1 MSAQNGATD
10 LNEALKNLPD
20 GATMRDIFDFCQKY
34 NLHNLA
40 QGMIELA
47 PPLKLRQ
54 IAADVCLQGFEVHQ
68 YRNRF
73 GENEYRSALQELLKK
88 YYHADVPKEAILA
101 TSGVS
106 GAIFSTMMMLRNEN
120 QNAKIGLIV
129 PFYTYH
135 LKQATEVF
143 GREPVFVKT
152 NDDFSPNFDEIETAL
167 KGGLNLLMFCN
178 PGNPQANLWKKEEI
192 QRVVQLT
199 EQYKCRLLI
208 DEIYC
213 DLVWH
218 GTFYTP
224 IQDKLYDHVI
234 VARGFSKS
242 LGAQSWRCGYL
253 VTAPELADKIMR
265 IHDPIYIS
273 VPWQQHA
280 IGRYITNEYDDFV
293 NHIKELGDLMKK
305 NWALLSK
312 ALQKA
317 LGWEPIEPSGSM
329 YGMFYHKVSSDRDA
343 IVAGLEH
350 GVGVAPGKIF
360 YPGLPHNTG
369 YVRIHV
375 GISHEKAQ
383 QIAKVL
389 EEHAAK
395 RKQ

>member
-1 MSAQNGATD
+1 MSAKPD
-10 LNEALKNLPD
+10 LAEALQNLPD

-47 PPLKLRQ
+47 PPVKLRQ
-54 IAADVCLQGFEVHQ
+54 IASEVCMQGHEVHQ

-73 GENEYRSALQELLKK
+73 GELEYREALQKLLKR

-106 GAIFSTMMMLRNEN
+106 GAIFATMMMLRNEN
-120 QNAKIGLIV
+120 PNAKIGLIV

-135 LKQATEVF
+135 QKQATEAF
-143 GREPVFVKT
+143 GREPVYINT
-152 NDDFSPNFDEIETAL
+152 NQDFSPNFEEIEKAL
-167 KGGLNLLMFCN
+167 QSGLQLLLFCN
-178 PGNPQANLWKKEEI
+178 PGNPQANLWKKEDI
-192 QRVVQLT
+192 QKVVKLT
-199 EQYKCRLLI
+199 EQYNCKLLI

-213 DLVWH
+213 DLVWK

-224 IQDKLYDHVI
+224 IQDKVYDHVI

-253 VTAPELADKIMR
+253 VTAPELAEKIMR

-280 IGRYITNEYDDFV
+280 IGRYLAEDYEDFV
-293 NHIKELGDLMKK
+293 RHIQELGDLMKK
-305 NWALLSK
+305 NWAVLSK
-312 ALQKA
+312 AFQNA
-317 LGWEPIEPSGSM
+317 LGWQPIEPHGSM
-329 YGMFYHKVSSDRDA
+329 YGMFYHKVHSDRDA
-343 IVAGLEH
+343 IVAGLEC

-360 YPGLPHNTG
+360 YQGLPQNTG

-389 EEHAAK
+389 EAK
-395 RKQ
+395 TATAHQ